1 MNTAQVRAE
10 KKDFFISYTSSDNH
24 WAQWI
29 AYELEDVGYS
39 TVMQAW
45 DFCSS
50 GNFVLEM
57 HKALQNCKRTIAVL
71 SPAYERSGFSQAE
84 WAAAFKE
91 DPTGKAGKLIPVR
104 IEDYEPAG
112 LLGPIVYIDLV
123 GIDKGEASKRLLSEI
138 DKIVEAGRRK
148 PSSPPE
154 FPGASVARDDDRFPG
169 DLPRIWN
176 LTIRMRKFSGRST
189 LMDELASALST
200 DRVCVLHG
208 LSGVGK
214 SRAAL
219 EYAHRSGESHR
230 IVWRVRAREEAVAR
244 SDIAELGEALELP
257 ASKNSNR
264 DEIFA
269 DTINWLAQ
277 NDEWLLILDDA
288 MSAEDLADLLPGG
301 RGGRVLITSQAAAG
315 WATIAA
321 PIKVSVLEEGE
332 ADQFLADRTGASID
346 AEVRALSQE
355 LGALPLALEQ
365 AAAYMEATGISV
377 EAYRDRLRQ
386 SAPELL
392 EKGVP
397 RDHEK
402 TVARTWRLAM
412 EEVSVHDGAAEVL
425 ELSSLLAPDWIPR
438 GLFDDE
444 DLRFEGPEMLTA
456 LDLDEAIAEL
466 GRFSLVTLDGER
478 ISVHRLVQWA
488 TRQAL
493 QPDALLGRVKEV
505 GRMLIESWPEE
516 SGRDPSEW
524 MDCAALAP
532 HLEAF
537 AERAAEIDPNG
548 KALPAANLMSVG
560 IYLRTRGDYHS
571 ATDLLERALAILDGC
586 DEEVQQELMINL
598 LGETA
603 ITLSMIGNHQQ
614 AIDLQEHALEL
625 VDSRGLGSTPEGGSA
640 GIMIGTSST
649 PLCFTPTTRSYLLPL
664 ASA

>member
-1 MNTAQVRAE
+1 MSAPA
-10 KKDFFISYTSSDNH
+10 
-24 WAQWI
+24 
-29 AYELEDVGYS
+29 
-39 TVMQAW
+39 
-45 DFCSS
+45 
-50 GNFVLEM
+50 
-57 HKALQNCKRTIAVL
+57 
-71 SPAYERSGFSQAE
+71 SPTPNRRRRPRS
-84 WAAAFKE
+84 
-91 DPTGKAGKLIPVR
+91 PTGKAGKLIPVR

-169 DLPRIWN
+169 DLPRIGN

-230 IVWRVRAREEAVAR
+230 IVWRVRAQRR
-244 SDIAELGEALELP
+244 RLLRRHAELGEALELP

-346 AEVRALSQE
+346 AEVRASRRSSAHCRLPWSRLLRIWKQRESASRPTGTACDKTLPSYSKRASQGIMGRRWRE
-355 LGALPLALEQ
+355 PGDWQWRRSASTTALP
-365 AAAYMEATGISV
+365 
-377 EAYRDRLRQ
+377 
-386 SAPELL
+386 
-392 EKGVP
+392 KC
-397 RDHEK
+397 
-402 TVARTWRLAM
+402 
-412 EEVSVHDGAAEVL
+412 
-425 ELSSLLAPDWIPR
+425 SS
-438 GLFDDE
+438 
-444 DLRFEGPEMLTA
+444 
-456 LDLDEAIAEL
+456 
-466 GRFSLVTLDGER
+466 
-478 ISVHRLVQWA
+478 
-488 TRQAL
+488 
-493 QPDALLGRVKEV
+493 
-505 GRMLIESWPEE
+505 
-516 SGRDPSEW
+516 
-524 MDCAALAP
+524 
-532 HLEAF
+532 
-537 AERAAEIDPNG
+537 
-548 KALPAANLMSVG
+548 
-560 IYLRTRGDYHS
+560 
-571 ATDLLERALAILDGC
+571 
-586 DEEVQQELMINL
+586 
-598 LGETA
+598 
-603 ITLSMIGNHQQ
+603 
-614 AIDLQEHALEL
+614 
-625 VDSRGLGSTPEGGSA
+625 
-640 GIMIGTSST
+640 
-649 PLCFTPTTRSYLLPL
+649 
-664 ASA
+664 